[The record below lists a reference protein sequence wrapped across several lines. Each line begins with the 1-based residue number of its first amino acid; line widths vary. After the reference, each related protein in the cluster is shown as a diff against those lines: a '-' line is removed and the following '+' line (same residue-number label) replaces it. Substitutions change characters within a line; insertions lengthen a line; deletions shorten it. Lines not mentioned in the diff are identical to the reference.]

1 MGRPAPARSGRALRG
16 PRGAIASGNLPS
28 STQDGSETV
37 KFQVF
42 QIALVCAGLTVTAH
56 AAAPALSQARADK
69 VGERCWA
76 DVRVLADD
84 NMEGRRAGS
93 PGHRRAAEF
102 VAEQFRKARLSPG
115 ADDGFLQPVKLESRL
130 VVEANSSLALVREG
144 SRKPLVLGEDA
155 VFMMRGNYV
164 PQVDAPLVFVG
175 DGLRL
180 PQYKVDDLAGLDL
193 QGKIVVAFSTSP
205 PGIPGAA
212 AAHFGSA
219 AERWKVYR
227 AAGAVGVVFI
237 PDPDNMDVPWE
248 RQVLRRFEPTMVLR
262 GPAEDL
268 YAGMQ
273 VWVQFNPKS
282 LAKLLEGTGH
292 RAEDLL
298 GMLRSD
304 APLPR
309 FDLKARLSAV
319 INVWAEATESENVV
333 GVLRGSDPKLRDEY
347 VVISAHLD
355 HLGIASVGDADRIY
369 NGAMDNASGIAVLM
383 QMARELGK
391 HKAPARSIVFAA
403 VTAEE
408 MGLLGSRAYVSDALA
423 RQQRIVANLNTDMF
437 LPLFPMHQVIA
448 FGLEESE
455 LGDDV
460 RAVAAEV
467 GMQVQTDPQPQRN
480 RFIRSDQYSFI
491 RLGVPAL
498 ATKVGFVAG
507 SPEAEAEK
515 QWTATRYHAV
525 GDDLSQPV
533 DLGAIGRYED
543 LLRRLA
549 VRVANRERAPRW
561 LESSVFSQLTR

>member
-1 MGRPAPARSGRALRG
+1 
-16 PRGAIASGNLPS
+16 
-28 STQDGSETV
+28 V

-42 QIALVCAGLTVTAH
+42 QIALVCTGLTVVSH
-56 AAAPALSQARADK
+56 AAAPALSQAKAEK
-69 VGERCWA
+69 IGERCWS

-102 VAEQFRKARLSPG
+102 VAEQFRKAGLAPG
-115 ADDGFLQPVKLESRL
+115 GDDGFLQPVKLESRI
-130 VVEANSSLALVREG
+130 VNEAGSSLTLVRED
-144 SRKPLVLGEDA
+144 SRTPLVLGDDA
-155 VFMMRGNYV
+155 VLSMRGNFA
-164 PQVDAPLVFVG
+164 PRVDAPMVFVG
-175 DGLRL
+175 DGLQL

-193 QGKIVVAFSTSP
+193 KGKVVVAFSTAP
-205 PGIPGAA
+205 PSIPGSA

-237 PDPDNMDVPWE
+237 ADPENMDVPWE

-262 GPAEDL
+262 NPAEDL

-273 VWVQFNPKS
+273 VQVQLNPKS
-282 LAKLLEGTGH
+282 LGKLFEGTGH
-292 RAEDLL
+292 RAEDILE
-298 GMLRSD
+298 MLKND
-304 APLPR
+304 APLPH
-309 FDLKARLSAV
+309 FDLKVRLSAV
-319 INVWAEATESENVV
+319 IDVKAVATESENVV
-333 GVLRGSDPKLRDEY
+333 GVFRGSDPKLRDEY

-355 HLGIASVGDADRIY
+355 HLGIASVGDGDRIY

-391 HKAPARSIVFAA
+391 RKAPARSIVFAA

-423 RQQRIVANLNTDMF
+423 RKQRIVANLNTDMF
-437 LPLFPMHQVIA
+437 LPLFPMRQVIA

-460 RAVAAEV
+460 RAVAAQV

-491 RLGVPAL
+491 RQGIPAL
-498 ATKVGFVAG
+498 ATKVGFTAG
-507 SPEAEAEK
+507 SPEAEFEK
-515 QWTATRYHAV
+515 QWTAARYHAV
-525 GDDLSQPV
+525 GDDLTQPV
-533 DLGAIGRYED
+533 DFGAIGRYED
-543 LLRRLA
+543 MLRRLT
-549 VRVANRERAPRW
+549 VRVANRAQPPRW
-561 LESSVFSQLTR
+561 LESSVFSQLAR